1 MKRILYL
8 FIFLISIASCRPV
21 RKVQRIDEAISKKDT
36 AQTVVINN
44 VNKPLKVDSAKIGKS
59 LLQKVLANK
68 IDFNTFSAKVKIE
81 YQDKEGG
88 DQGTANIR
96 IAKDSIIWVQVT
108 GPFGAE
114 GFRLMVT
121 PDSVVLM
128 NKLKKTVQYRTIGYL
143 QELTQIPFDFA
154 TLQDFIVGNPI
165 FLDSNVAS
173 YRIKESETWLLMIGN
188 VFKHLLTVDANNN
201 VVHSKLDDVDAV
213 RNRTGDISFS
223 AFETLN
229 GLPFATKR
237 SITVSENGKLDLTMD
252 FKQYK
257 LNEPLTYPFTIPK
270 NFKTK

>member
-1 MKRILYL
+1 MKRIIYL
-8 FIFLISIASCRPV
+8 SILTISVASCHPAK
-21 RKVQRIDEAISKKDT
+21 KVQRIDDAISKKDT
-36 AQTVVINN
+36 AQTVII
-44 VNKPLKVDSAKIGKS
+44 NKPEKIDSVKIGRG

-96 IAKDSIIWVQVT
+96 IKKDSIIWVQVT

-121 PDSVVLM
+121 PDSVILM
-128 NKLKKTVQYRTIGYL
+128 NKLKKTVQYRTINYL
-143 QELTQIPFDFA
+143 QELTQIPFDFL

-173 YRIKESETWLLMIGN
+173 YRVKENETWLLMIGK
-188 VFKHLLTVDANNN
+188 VFKHLLTIDANNN
-201 VVHSKLDDVDAV
+201 VIHSKLDDVDAV

-223 AFETLN
+223 DFETLN

-237 SITVSENGKLDLTMD
+237 SITVSENGKLDLSMD

-257 LNEPLTYPFTIPK
+257 LNEPLTFPFPILK
-270 NFKTK
+270 NYKTK